1 MRLYKA
7 QVMTRLT
14 PTLKFWGKWARE
26 QTKNRKKPQPY
37 PFHRGLVPVMYVIL
51 FRLFKIG
58 LGVFLSPCYL
68 TFFLIRLSRT
78 LAFSVLVGCL
88 PPFLASIVNVSHKEA
103 TGIYPRFRKQ
113 QCLSPRRENCAQWAT
128 RFRSNFQLLQWLTC
142 KKIQK

>member
-1 MRLYKA
+1 
-7 QVMTRLT
+7 
-14 PTLKFWGKWARE
+14 
-26 QTKNRKKPQPY
+26 
-37 PFHRGLVPVMYVIL
+37 MYVIL

-103 TGIYPRFRKQ
+103 ERVDDGTERQREELVTMPSDPLKGDPRSDNGTMHA
-113 QCLSPRRENCAQWAT
+113 LAPILINTALAIGSAV
-128 RFRSNFQLLQWLTC
+128 
-142 KKIQK
+142 